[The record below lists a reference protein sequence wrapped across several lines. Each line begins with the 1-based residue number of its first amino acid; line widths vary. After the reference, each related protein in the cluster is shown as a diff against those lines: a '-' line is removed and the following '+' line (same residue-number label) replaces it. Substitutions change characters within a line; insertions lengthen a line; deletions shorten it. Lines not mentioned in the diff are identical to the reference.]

1 MSRRGT
7 TWAVLSAALL
17 MLGCRGGRAYPH
29 NGGLVGQLEAEVI
42 ALKLTNRQLR
52 EDLRSCGDGSQ
63 RSETFPTLVQV
74 FRGTEVDVGRR
85 GSHLVLTVSID
96 FLYADPFV
104 LRMRDEAARELDLIA
119 TALRLNPDQP
129 VQVHGHTDNNL
140 LSPRAARTY
149 RTKTELSYHQ
159 ASALAER
166 LGREFDLDPTR
177 FSIVAHG
184 PNTPIGSNETE
195 GGQAANRRLEI
206 HLLPPTVD

>member
-1 MSRRGT
+1 MSGRHL
-7 TWAVLSAALL
+7 VLVGLL
-17 MLGCRGGRAYPH
+17 VSFASGGCRGGRTYPH

-52 EDLRSCGDGSQ
+52 EDLRSCGEGSQ

-74 FRGTEVDVGRR
+74 FRGTEVKVDRQ
-85 GSHLVLTVSID
+85 GSHIVLTLPVD

-129 VQVHGHTDNNL
+129 VQVHGHTDDNL
-140 LSPRAARTY
+140 LAPRAARLY

-166 LGREFDLDPTR
+166 LGREFDIVASR

-184 PNTPIGSNETE
+184 PNTPTGSNETE
-195 GGQAANRRLEI
+195 GGQAANRRLEV
-206 HLLPPTVD
+206 HLLPPEID

>member
-1 MSRRGT
+1 VRRATATAGLLF
-7 TWAVLSAALL
+7 AVAAA
-17 MLGCRGGRAYPH
+17 GCRGGRTYPH

-52 EDLRSCGDGSQ
+52 EDLRSCGEGSQ

-74 FRGTEVDVGRR
+74 FRGTEVEVGRQ
-85 GSHLVLTVSID
+85 GSHIVLTLSVD

-129 VQVHGHTDNNL
+129 VQVHGHTDDNL
-140 LSPRAARTY
+140 LSPKAARLY

-159 ASALAER
+159 ASALSER
-166 LGREFDLDPTR
+166 LGREFDLDPKR

-184 PNTPIGSNETE
+184 PNTPVGSNETE
-195 GGQAANRRLEI
+195 GGQAANRRLEV